1 MREFIYQASPMRVVF
16 GAGQVNCLPDELG
29 RLGISRALVLSTSQQ
44 HEQAERIVQLIGAR
58 AAGVFAGAITHT
70 PVTVTDRAMDTVR
83 GLDADGI
90 VAVGGGAT
98 TGLSKAIALR
108 TDLPQVILPTTYAGS
123 EMTPILG
130 ETRDGIKT
138 TQSSTKVLPET
149 VIYDVELTLSMSP
162 RFSALSGLNAVA
174 HAVEALYA
182 RDNNPIISM
191 IAREAISKLAVALPR
206 VSARPSDLNC
216 RQDALYGAWLCGICL
231 GTVGMALHH
240 KLCHTVGALFDLPH
254 AETHAVLLP
263 HTVAYNTSA
272 APDAMGSVAKAIG
285 ASDAAEGLFDL
296 AKKLDAPLSLAEIGM
311 PAVGI
316 TRAARLAIENPYWNP
331 RPVEQQGIRDL
342 LVQAWSGRRPQQP

>member
-1 MREFIYQASPMRVVF
+1 MRVVF
-16 GAGQVNCLPDELG
+16 GAGQVKCLPDELD
-29 RLGISRALVLSTSQQ
+29 RLGISRALVVSSSQRQ
-44 HEQAERIVQLIGAR
+44 EQAERIVQLIGAR
-58 AAGVFAGAITHT
+58 AAGVFAGAVVHT
-70 PVTVTDRAMDTVR
+70 PVDVTDRAMDAVR
-83 GLDADGI
+83 GFDADGI

-108 TDLPQVILPTTYAGS
+108 TDLPQVVLPTTYAGS

-138 TQSSTKVLPET
+138 TQSSTKVVPET
-149 VIYDVELTLSMSP
+149 VIYDVELTVSMSP

-174 HAVEALYA
+174 HAVEALYS

-191 IAREAISKLAVALPR
+191 IARKGISKLAVALPR

-216 RQDALYGAWLCGICL
+216 RQDALYGAWLCGICI
-231 GTVGMALHH
+231 GTVGMGLHH

-263 HTVAYNTSA
+263 YTVAYNAPA
-272 APDAMGSVAKAIG
+272 APDAMGSVARAIG
-285 ASDAAEGLFDL
+285 ASDAAEGLLAL

-316 TRAARLAIENPYWNP
+316 TKAARLAIENPYWNP

-342 LVQAWSGRRPQQP
+342 LVQAWCGRRPQQP

>member
-1 MREFIYQASPMRVVF
+1 
-16 GAGQVNCLPDELG
+16 
-29 RLGISRALVLSTSQQ
+29 
-44 HEQAERIVQLIGAR
+44 
-58 AAGVFAGAITHT
+58 
-70 PVTVTDRAMDTVR
+70 
-83 GLDADGI
+83 
-90 VAVGGGAT
+90 
-98 TGLSKAIALR
+98 
-108 TDLPQVILPTTYAGS
+108 VILPTTYAGS

-149 VIYDVELTLSMSP
+149 VIYDVELTVSMSA

-182 RDNNPIISM
+182 RDSNPVISM

-206 VSARPSDLNC
+206 VSARPSDLKS

-272 APDAMGSVAKAIG
+272 APEAMGSVAKAIG